1 MLLYFHTFASSFI
14 TILPSVLDTRTTT
27 SSANMS
33 AQTPTVDRP
42 RIDAELVNALI
53 LRQRSESFDFDL
65 TESEELLFT
74 ACIAA
79 CLAKL
84 QELLANESFLATAI
98 ESKKRPF
105 SGLISKEIS
114 NLYPMLH
121 MAIRAR
127 SATIT
132 KLLLEIADT
141 HKIPYDSLI
150 LRDTIFAAIDC
161 QNVAVLKELANVFPK
176 SLNFSSLVGN
186 PLGHTIGRSQRD
198 KNGGP
203 LWDDQTEIEYVK
215 VLLEKGANPN
225 AKMGRRKTP
234 GSHLTAAAKFSPAE
248 VTMLLIQYGAKVP
261 QSGALQAAVEAN
273 RLEVIEML
281 VAWGAGVNER
291 LQEPTLHSND
301 PEKIEQ
307 HLSETPLHIAVRE
320 KAYEAAAWLLQ
331 DGASRNIQDSHH
343 QSAADLVA
351 LGGDAKLVE
360 IFQL

>member
-1 MLLYFHTFASSFI
+1 M
-14 TILPSVLDTRTTT
+14 TTT
-27 SSANMS
+27 STANMS
-33 AQTPTVDRP
+33 AQTLTVDRP
-42 RIDAELVNALI
+42 RIDAELVKALI
-53 LRQRSESFDFDL
+53 LRHRSESFDFDL

-74 ACIAA
+74 VCIAGD
-79 CLAKL
+79 LPKF
-84 QELLANESFLATAI
+84 QELLTNKSFLATAI

-105 SGLISKEIS
+105 SGMVSKEIS

-121 MAIRAR
+121 MAIRAG

-132 KLLLEIADT
+132 KLLLEIADK
-141 HKIPYDSLI
+141 HNIPYDSLI
-150 LRDTIFAAIDC
+150 LRETIFAAIDC
-161 QNVAVLKELANVFPK
+161 QTVAVLKELANVFPK

-186 PLGHTIGRSQRD
+186 PLSHTIGRSQRD

-203 LWDDQTEIEYVK
+203 LWDDQIEIDYVK

-225 AKMGRRKTP
+225 SNVGRKKTP
-234 GSHLTAAAKFSPAE
+234 GGHLTAAAKFSPVE
-248 VTMLLIQYGAKVP
+248 VTRLLIQHGAQVP

-273 RLEVIEML
+273 RVEVIEIL
-281 VAWGAGVNER
+281 AAWGADVNER

-301 PEKIEQ
+301 PEKLEQ
-307 HLSETPLHIAVRE
+307 HLSETPLHIAVRK

-331 DGASRNIQDSHH
+331 DGASRSIQDSHH

-351 LGGDAKLVE
+351 LGGDAKLIE